1 MAPPIA
7 VLVDAAIVGLQIEE
21 LARLCFIEPV
31 PAAVLAQPFLLE
43 IIGFHLQKAG
53 DASDIRRCIGG
64 RHGFA
69 TVGAAQTIHLL
80 PYPPVGIVDQ
90 NGDAARG
97 QLSNAAQPSSE
108 CGSMKFHLPSEGA

>member
-1 MAPPIA
+1 MNIVGELLLGMMRKSGAIRRTH
-7 VLVDAAIVGLQIEE
+7 LVDATIVRLQIEE

-64 RHGFA
+64 
-69 TVGAAQTIHLL
+69 
-80 PYPPVGIVDQ
+80 
-90 NGDAARG
+90 
-97 QLSNAAQPSSE
+97 
-108 CGSMKFHLPSEGA
+108 